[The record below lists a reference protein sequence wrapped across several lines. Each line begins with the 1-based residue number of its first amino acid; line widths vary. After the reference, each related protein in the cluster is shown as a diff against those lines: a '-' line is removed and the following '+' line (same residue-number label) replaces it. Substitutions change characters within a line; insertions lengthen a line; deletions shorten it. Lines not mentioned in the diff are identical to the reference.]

1 VPGRHREKVLDDAR
15 AVVRFNQGRPRDRFD
30 GIHLDIEPQQRPENK
45 GAGNLRFPPA
55 LVGTCRA
62 VRALAAAAR
71 MTVNADIPSR
81 FLKGGLDERRML
93 LSALP
98 RLTLMLYELGGSDKQ
113 ETTRGKTEKLLK
125 ASQDFLDMAYQ
136 GAGNLN
142 LAKMGIALRSEDYG
156 RFTSGN
162 APVFRRYASPES
174 ALPWMGI
181 TLLQ

>member
-1 VPGRHREKVLDDAR
+1 
-15 AVVRFNQGRPRDRFD
+15 
-30 GIHLDIEPQQRPENK
+30 
-45 GAGNLRFPPA
+45 
-55 LVGTCRA
+55 
-62 VRALAAAAR
+62 
-71 MTVNADIPSR
+71 
-81 FLKGGLDERRML
+81 ML